1 MAQFRR
7 GVVQFALGRGSRVGI
22 FAKGVI
28 KPKRGTSSMPTRE
41 VSWLR
46 RTARSSWLG
55 ELAEGEGGVVRLEQ
69 RRLGLP
75 CRSAREIRAEC
86 WSENSAG
93 TLTVRKEKLMRT
105 REN

>member
-46 RTARSSWLG
+46 RTARCGSASLPKVKAALSALNSGGWG
-55 ELAEGEGGVVRLEQ
+55 CHAEV
-69 RRLGLP
+69 P
-75 CRSAREIRAEC
+75 A
-86 WSENSAG
+86 
-93 TLTVRKEKLMRT
+93 K
-105 REN
+105 